1 MTLIHR
7 LMLIDSDHDDED
19 GDGVDCNDDNGDD
32 NDAKATDR
40 AGSDENK
47 EAGLKDG
54 TAGGGLCYCIM
65 WGADLF

>member
-7 LMLIDSDHDDED
+7 LMLIDADHDDED

-40 AGSDENK
+40 ACSDENK